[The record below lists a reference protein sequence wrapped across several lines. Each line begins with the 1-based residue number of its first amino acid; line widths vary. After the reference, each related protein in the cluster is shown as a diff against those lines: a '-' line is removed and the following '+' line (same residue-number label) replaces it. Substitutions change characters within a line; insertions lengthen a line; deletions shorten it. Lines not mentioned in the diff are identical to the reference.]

1 MKILF
6 ASLICC
12 FLFVGSA
19 PSQDDVH
26 INKGTQFMDE
36 FKYPEAIAEFDILIQ
51 YFVRQENG
59 EIIYHRTESG
69 FRNYRTII
77 SVVTNHYH
85 KKPRIFKLNM
95 FCAEK
100 NLKKV

>member
-1 MKILF
+1 MNTQAFK
-6 ASLICC
+6 
-12 FLFVGSA
+12 
-19 PSQDDVH
+19 
-26 INKGTQFMDE
+26 INKED
-36 FKYPEAIAEFDILIQ
+36 LIQ
-51 YFVRQENG
+51 YFVRQEDG

-85 KKPRIFKLNM
+85 KRPRIFKLNM